1 MPGPQ
6 DPNVNPFDA
15 IADQLFGGA
24 PTRMKVAGDV
34 ADQDTPDDAAKILDL
49 SHATGLPPDVVRQ
62 NLAGIKKHV
71 DKLATPYQDILNQTP
86 HTATLMQQPTERAA
100 AKDDLEQLGTLEWLT
115 NAIPRAWSRGNAS
128 LELSQLRF
136 KDLMGDTP
144 LTAAEHRRIA
154 DLKQQ
159 TGEGGALGTEGHW
172 FRGALAGSTEQLP
185 LFLGSFKEGFHYG
198 LAGQTLGLVGAV
210 GGGILGGLVAGP
222 PGIVGG
228 ALEGATALTAA
239 GGEAGFLVGNAKFAF
254 ETAAGQSYEALLNMK
269 DELGRPLDPK
279 VARVA
284 AIAAGMANG
293 VLMTAGTRLLLKGL
307 PGADKLVGAAGQS
320 AIETALKVPRVRSAL
335 LQLAGQYG
343 KTLTLETIN
352 MVGQRAVQI
361 LAEEA
366 AKVADTAQGGLP
378 PPPEGDQSFF
388 REDGTQKGEG
398 FFGNL
403 RLPTGVAS
411 EFSIADS
418 EKIKDKAGKYL
429 DYPSLVP
436 TLTVDEV
443 KAVMAAAADPTGKT
457 KIPGSVYTKAE
468 AFALERQKAGLPFFA
483 QPGEANTTVYPELER
498 LAAGRTRIPLRSP
511 MEIAADLVQSG
522 LSAAQSFALLTLPG
536 PTGHFLREVARA
548 HDAGQVETWLL
559 AVGKGVEKSATAKR
573 APAVV
578 EQLLAQATQD
588 GPHETLYAP
597 IDDWTTYWQSKG
609 VDPAEMATR
618 VTGDRQ
624 AYQQAL
630 DGKTELAIPT
640 AKYAVTLAGTEHNAH
655 FAKFLRLDPS
665 LMNADEAARFQQE
678 LAKEFRKPTTP
689 PAGAPATPEQE
700 AATAIHADQTERL
713 MRQGLTRANAETSA
727 TVMQRWITTFARVMN
742 QDPRDIYRR
751 YGFTIGGPN
760 ETAQEAIARRAADEA
775 RGERPA
781 TTARAG
787 EGGAAAGEPA
797 ATAPGGAG
805 GTEEPVAGAGRPTGP
820 GGADLTAVMQAATEA
835 DLNKLLVHPD
845 ERLSNLAADEIN
857 RRATIGAPDASEAGT
872 GAAAG
877 ERPGDGGVQRE
888 APGAARV
895 PDAGGE
901 GARPEPRR
909 LPAPDPTERFV
920 RPTPESVAARVT
932 PEITREL
939 ERMLQE
945 AEDQPYEGRRW
956 HFLDP
961 EESGARGLRG
971 NAAGGQAIIQKGH
984 GQADVYGDILTYSP
998 LNPVTSGERK
1008 GELARG
1014 GKWGADAPG
1023 AKVVNAIRDLLAGKG
1038 VKNNLGEGALRVAER
1053 RAINDYSVIERPM
1066 YPPHWGTD
1074 ATPDFV
1080 ATVQRLID
1088 AVDDPTKTLEQG
1100 GVGMGV
1106 RFPDQPAGGATGLDA
1121 APAER
1126 KDGALILSAARPTET
1141 QNTPYRRSPLTS
1153 TLASFRALPAKLA
1166 QAAALFRSYHLLT
1179 KEEARTKDPAVL
1191 VDRAVTAMKRNLRAL
1206 WEAYPADWRERA
1218 QHWYVGAN
1226 RIAHELAGAH
1236 GVTVDQ
1242 AVGVLAALSPQM
1254 DWFKN
1259 VSLAERVLRSVK
1271 EFQQTNPTFTPDL
1284 FADYERRALATT
1296 EDRITQR
1303 RRAGAPFTRA
1313 EEKAFRAKKAA
1324 IVDEL
1329 RAQVVGH
1336 SWTDLD
1342 LEGKAVFL
1350 RAVDERTPRDYSV
1363 ISPEGDR
1370 PDLARTASG
1379 APAAIGWGTY
1389 NFIAN
1394 AISIALDGS
1403 PENISARLGIEHKV
1417 RSFFNNV
1424 SHPFDPRFVTI
1435 DTHAVAAAFLHPFS
1449 GDAEPVRNA
1458 MGMKHPDGGSV
1469 PQHAPTGLSGTNGI
1483 IAQAYFD
1490 LAHELGV
1497 DPRALQSVTWEAV
1510 RGLFEPGQ
1518 KRGAAGV
1525 QLGSKI
1531 DALFKQYERG
1541 KISHAEFVTALHD
1554 AAGGFV
1560 PPAWVDYPV
1569 SEQGALAGAS
1579 VLPRRPELSAGPGG
1593 GGVDSEG
1600 AAGARPAERDGVLLG
1615 PVGSR
1620 TFEQGPPPDQG
1631 GLFDHPPTDTL
1642 DTGEQ
1647 QPRLPGAE
1655 GVRDENVPTPAVAE
1669 APFSLTAEIAQR
1681 AAKQKTLFQG
1691 PPHAPIVL
1699 YQGVYHGSPHL
1710 FDRFDITKVGTG
1722 EGAQVYGWGLYF
1734 ASRKEAAQWYREN
1747 LAGKPRPAHLAHE
1760 GVNIFDENGLYH
1772 LRDSAP
1778 GDRLPKRAQ
1787 DPKLQDGLLELN
1799 QMLAHDRLKPGPEG
1813 LATARTFLEA
1823 GLARDKEHLK
1833 SFARE
1838 NPNNPD
1844 VQLATR
1850 AIKRGIS
1857 EKQNALA
1864 VLDTYGD
1871 KLTIEPP
1878 QKPGRLYHVELPDDA
1893 TFLNWDKPLH
1903 EQDPKV
1909 LEILDNSGLGK
1920 ALGQG
1925 HYEDARDNFLRDLEQ
1940 AVGPDKAPEAV
1951 ALATR
1956 LFEHP
1961 EELRPKQADDERT
1974 YLWLHQLTK
1983 GTNIDLNRIL
1993 DIDRYGIDQHY
2004 VESVA
2009 ERMMDE
2015 RARTKADDY
2024 IDQHA
2029 DDAPG
2034 SDLQV
2039 KEGKD
2044 KLSYD
2049 VVDSSG
2055 HVYDSFETEEEAQ
2068 TAADDARQRLED
2080 EWQQDAYQFERN
2092 RLNVD
2097 DYRAKA
2103 REQLGVGAGPLGF
2116 LGLDRGENTGEVLY
2130 QKLANA
2136 VGPENASRQLAA
2148 LGINGIKYLDQGS
2161 RAAGEGS
2168 HNYVVFDDRLLDITK
2183 YEQRGDQPRGSLS
2196 IGPNRELHIQL
2207 LEGKDLS
2214 TYLHE
2219 NAHGFLEVMGDL
2231 VAELQA
2237 AGDQGRTPEQ
2247 QKFIADYGELLKFMG
2262 VTERSQI
2269 GTPQHEKL
2277 ARAFEAYLHEGKAP
2291 SVELRGVFHTI
2302 KGWMLDIY
2310 KSLKELNVTLTP
2322 EVRGVFDRLLASEDA
2337 IKQAQE
2343 QADVRPLFTT
2353 AAEAGM
2359 SPEAFAKYRDVVAQ
2373 ASAAAQDE
2381 LDRQTLGELQRKRT
2395 EWWRAEADVTRQEVL
2410 EAFNDHPIYRALA
2423 LIKNGDRPDGTPIT
2437 EGEEGI
2443 PIKLAKADLADYPPE
2458 VLAAL
2463 RKHDAY
2469 RNEGGVAPEALAEL
2483 TGFSSADELVQ
2494 AIAQSPRFE
2503 VAVEAEVASRMQQK
2517 HGDMLLDGT
2526 LPAKAEA
2533 AVFGVG
2539 RQRVVEAE
2547 LKALTSEL
2555 VRGTIPPREAIRA
2568 HAEERIRGTRIRDL
2582 KPGLFLAAAQRA
2594 SAKAFELLSQG
2605 RDRVGA
2611 VQAKQQELVNLT
2623 LYREAMKALDEVQ
2636 VAADYLR
2643 GFDRKTTRSH
2653 IGKAGGEYLD
2663 RIDSIRARFDF
2674 TKQTLRRIDSMTS
2687 LDRWAQAQAAAHMIP
2702 LDLPDEV
2709 LNESRRTS
2717 YKNLTLEELRGVRDA
2732 VKQIAHFARLKD
2744 RLLENERKRNLA
2756 EVSLET
2762 TASIIEHA
2770 KKTMPQGPG
2779 GLHAPG
2785 TAQTRRFATFLASHI
2800 KLATFLRE
2808 MDGFKDAGP
2817 LWEHVMRKL
2826 NIAGDNEAVAN
2837 EKATIAVGEIFDA
2850 YKGQETT
2857 LHKPLYIHAI
2867 DGSLSR
2873 AERLMVALNWGN
2885 EGNRQRLRDGYHWTN
2900 DQVEAILH
2908 TLDARDVKVVNELW
2922 AHLESYWP
2930 DIAAKQRRVTGIVPA
2945 KVVATPFQTLAG
2957 DFTGGYFPLKYEG
2970 QLSARAAAHV
2980 DATFAEGIKQAS
2992 YNNASTDRGHTKARL
3007 EHVELPV
3014 RLDLGVITQHLN
3026 QVIHDL
3032 THHEALMD
3040 VSRLLGHKD
3049 VQQAIYAHYG
3059 DITYGQ
3065 IKGALRDI
3073 GFGSQPAPGWYQT
3086 INSIRANMVTATL
3099 GLNVVTSLMH
3109 SAQIGRGM
3117 ARVGVAPVL
3126 KGLSS
3131 WLSSAKNAEGSVAWI
3146 EQNSDMMRLRWKTQQ
3161 RELNEVRNQVGLNQG
3176 KVSAEIHDALA
3187 KLGVDPHV
3195 MPVIA
3200 DSYYYMIRKIVQF
3213 AEIPTFLGAYEKAM
3227 KETNANHEKSIQ
3239 LANQAVIDSMGS
3251 GMVKDLSQVQRGGMG
3266 RVFTTFYDYHN
3277 AVYNQVYELVKASEN
3292 PGRKVVDASLLL
3304 LAPIAL
3310 GTLIHTLTGPSKKKK
3325 RGESD
3330 WALWAKELGGEG
3342 LDYGLNFFVGARE
3355 LSGALTGRSYAGP
3368 AGLRMFNTGRQFI
3381 YRVGDLTQEEFEN
3394 GGAKAEKKIGAA
3406 LKATN
3411 ELAGELFGYP
3421 ARQVDRT
3428 AEGINAVMSGKS
3440 KNYSDIVFGPRK

>member
-1 MPGPQ
+1 MRDELETNQ
-6 DPNVNPFDA
+6 
-15 IADQLFGGA
+15 
-24 PTRMKVAGDV
+24 PTRRTWNWLEG
-34 ADQDTPDDAAKILDL
+34 
-49 SHATGLPPDVVRQ
+49 
-62 NLAGIKKHV
+62 
-71 DKLATPYQDILNQTP
+71 
-86 HTATLMQQPTERAA
+86 RAA
-100 AKDDLEQLGTLEWLT
+100 LT
-115 NAIPRAWSRGNAS
+115 
-128 LELSQLRF
+128 
-136 KDLMGDTP
+136 
-144 LTAAEHRRIA
+144 
-154 DLKQQ
+154 
-159 TGEGGALGTEGHW
+159 
-172 FRGALAGSTEQLP
+172 
-185 LFLGSFKEGFHYG
+185 
-198 LAGQTLGLVGAV
+198 
-210 GGGILGGLVAGP
+210 
-222 PGIVGG
+222 
-228 ALEGATALTAA
+228 
-239 GGEAGFLVGNAKFAF
+239 
-254 ETAAGQSYEALLNMK
+254 
-269 DELGRPLDPK
+269 
-279 VARVA
+279 
-284 AIAAGMANG
+284 
-293 VLMTAGTRLLLKGL
+293 
-307 PGADKLVGAAGQS
+307 
-320 AIETALKVPRVRSAL
+320 
-335 LQLAGQYG
+335 
-343 KTLTLETIN
+343 
-352 MVGQRAVQI
+352 
-361 LAEEA
+361 
-366 AKVADTAQGGLP
+366 
-378 PPPEGDQSFF
+378 
-388 REDGTQKGEG
+388 
-398 FFGNL
+398 
-403 RLPTGVAS
+403 
-411 EFSIADS
+411 
-418 EKIKDKAGKYL
+418 
-429 DYPSLVP
+429 
-436 TLTVDEV
+436 
-443 KAVMAAAADPTGKT
+443 
-457 KIPGSVYTKAE
+457 
-468 AFALERQKAGLPFFA
+468 
-483 QPGEANTTVYPELER
+483 
-498 LAAGRTRIPLRSP
+498 
-511 MEIAADLVQSG
+511 
-522 LSAAQSFALLTLPG
+522 
-536 PTGHFLREVARA
+536 
-548 HDAGQVETWLL
+548 
-559 AVGKGVEKSATAKR
+559 
-573 APAVV
+573 
-578 EQLLAQATQD
+578 
-588 GPHETLYAP
+588 
-597 IDDWTTYWQSKG
+597 
-609 VDPAEMATR
+609 
-618 VTGDRQ
+618 
-624 AYQQAL
+624 
-630 DGKTELAIPT
+630 
-640 AKYAVTLAGTEHNAH
+640 
-655 FAKFLRLDPS
+655 
-665 LMNADEAARFQQE
+665 
-678 LAKEFRKPTTP
+678 
-689 PAGAPATPEQE
+689 
-700 AATAIHADQTERL
+700 
-713 MRQGLTRANAETSA
+713 
-727 TVMQRWITTFARVMN
+727 
-742 QDPRDIYRR
+742 
-751 YGFTIGGPN
+751 
-760 ETAQEAIARRAADEA
+760 
-775 RGERPA
+775 
-781 TTARAG
+781 
-787 EGGAAAGEPA
+787 
-797 ATAPGGAG
+797 
-805 GTEEPVAGAGRPTGP
+805 
-820 GGADLTAVMQAATEA
+820 
-835 DLNKLLVHPD
+835 
-845 ERLSNLAADEIN
+845 
-857 RRATIGAPDASEAGT
+857 
-872 GAAAG
+872 
-877 ERPGDGGVQRE
+877 
-888 APGAARV
+888 
-895 PDAGGE
+895 
-901 GARPEPRR
+901 
-909 LPAPDPTERFV
+909 
-920 RPTPESVAARVT
+920 
-932 PEITREL
+932 
-939 ERMLQE
+939 
-945 AEDQPYEGRRW
+945 
-956 HFLDP
+956 
-961 EESGARGLRG
+961 G
-971 NAAGGQAIIQKGH
+971 NAAGGQADIVKGH
-984 GQADVYGDILTYSP
+984 GGAQVHNDVLSYAP
-998 LNPVTSGERK
+998 LNPVTSGARK

-1014 GKWGADAPG
+1014 GAFGAEG
-1023 AKVVNAIRDLLAGKG
+1023 SHVKVREAIAALLDQGI

-1053 RAINDYSVIERPM
+1053 RAINDYSIISRPEL
-1066 YPPHWGTD
+1066 PPHWGLE
-1074 ATPDFV
+1074 ARPDIID
-1080 ATVQRLID
+1080 TVTKLIE
-1088 AVDDPTKTLEQG
+1088 AVDDPTTFEQG
-1100 GVGMGV
+1100 GVGMGTRLV
-1106 RFPDQPAGGATGLDA
+1106 DQSRGATGLDA

-1126 KDGALILSAARPTET
+1126 KDGALIISAARPTET
-1141 QNTPYRRSPLTS
+1141 GETPHQRQVLTS
-1153 TLASFRALPAKLA
+1153 TLALFKAVPEKLA
-1166 QAAALFRSYHLLT
+1166 QAAALFRKYDLLT
-1179 KEEARTKDPAVL
+1179 KDEARTKNPDVL
-1191 VDRAVTAMKRNLRAL
+1191 IDRAVSAMKRNLRAL
-1206 WEAYPADWRERA
+1206 WEAYPAEWRERA
-1218 QHWYVGAN
+1218 THWYLGAN
-1226 RIAHELAGAH
+1226 RIAHELAATH
-1236 GVTVDQ
+1236 GVSVDQ
-1242 AVGVLAALSPQM
+1242 AAGVLAALSPQM

-1259 VSLAERVLRSVK
+1259 VNLAERVLRAVK
-1271 EFQQTNPTFTPDL
+1271 EFDQTNPIFSPML
-1284 FADYERRALATT
+1284 FSDFERRAQATFK
-1296 EDRITQR
+1296 DYVGRRQR
-1303 RRAGAPFTRA
+1303 AAKRGGKPYPRA
-1313 EEKAFRAKKAA
+1313 EQATDRAAHA
-1324 IVDEL
+1324 
-1329 RAQVVGH
+1329 RALAEIRKREVGKG
-1336 SWTDLD
+1336 WRTLTV
-1342 LEGKAVFL
+1342 EGKARLL
-1350 RAVDERTPRDYSV
+1350 RALDERTPRDYSV

-1370 PDLARTASG
+1370 PDLARKING
-1379 APAAIGWGTY
+1379 KPAAVGWGTY

-1394 AISIALDGS
+1394 AISIVYDGS
-1403 PENISARLGIEHKV
+1403 PENISARLGTEHKV
-1417 RSFFNNV
+1417 RSFYNNI

-1449 GDAEPVRNA
+1449 GDAEPVKNA
-1458 MGMKHPDGGSV
+1458 MGGKKKGSLPV
-1469 PQHAPTGLSGTNGI
+1469 PQHAPSGLSGTNGI

-1490 LAHELGV
+1490 LAQELGV
-1497 DPRALQSVTWEAV
+1497 DPRALQSVTWEAI
-1510 RGLFEPGQ
+1510 RSLFEPGQ
-1518 KRGAAGV
+1518 KRGPAGARLEAKV
-1525 QLGSKI
+1525 
-1531 DALFKQYERG
+1531 DALFKQYESG
-1541 KISHAEFVTALHD
+1541 KLSHADFVTALRD
-1554 AAGGFV
+1554 AAQTPGRTNGFA
-1560 PPAWVDYPV
+1560 PPAWLEHPV
-1569 SEQGALAGAS
+1569 SEQGALAAAS
-1579 VLPRRPELSAGPGG
+1579 VSPRHAELSAGPGG

-1600 AAGARPAERDGVLLG
+1600 AAGAGAPGRDGALLG
-1615 PVGSR
+1615 PVGR
-1620 TFEQGPPPDQG
+1620 AQTTFEQGPPPDQG

-1710 FDRFDITKVGTG
+1710 FDRFDITKVGSG

-1747 LAGKPRPAHLAHE
+1747 LAGKPRPAHLAYD
-1760 GVNIFDENGLYH
+1760 GVNIFDEYKGLFH
-1772 LRDSAP
+1772 HKAPEPPAP
-1778 GDRLPKRAQ
+1778 GTDWARAPALPIGPDQ
-1787 DPKLQDGLLELN
+1787 DKQMQDGLLELN

-1857 EKQNALA
+1857 EKQNGLA
-1864 VLDTYGD
+1864 VLDTYGE

-1878 QKPGRLYHVELPDDA
+1878 QQPGRLYHVELPDDA
-1893 TFLNWDKPLH
+1893 TFLNWDKPLDQ
-1903 EQDPKV
+1903 QDPKV

-1951 ALATR
+1951 ALARR
-1956 LFEHP
+1956 LFDTP
-1961 EELRPKQADDERT
+1961 TELRPKAEGDEATITR
-1974 YLWLHQLTK
+1974 LHELA
-1983 GTNIDLNRIL
+1983 GGAGIDLNRIL
-1993 DIDRYGIDQHY
+1993 DIDRYGIDQDYVDSVARRLQDADLTKQFDDY
-2004 VESVA
+2004 VERNGEPPDPAQVV
-2009 ERMMDE
+2009 
-2015 RARTKADDY
+2015 TGDDQAY
-2024 IDQHA
+2024 
-2029 DDAPG
+2029 P
-2034 SDLQV
+2034 
-2039 KEGKD
+2039 
-2044 KLSYD
+2044 YD
-2049 VVDSSG
+2049 VQEHGEVVDS
-2055 HVYDSFETEEEAQ
+2055 YDDKQEAQ
-2068 TAADDARQRLED
+2068 AAADAINEKARTAWEQEVLTEL
-2080 EWQQDAYQFERN
+2080 RN
-2092 RLNVD
+2092 EM
-2097 DYRAKA
+2097 DYDVYEEKA
-2103 REQLGVGAGPLGF
+2103 REK
-2116 LGLDRGENTGEVLY
+2116 LGLPAPGFGALGADREENTGQVLY
-2130 QKLANA
+2130 EKLANA

-2247 QKFIADYGELLKFMG
+2247 QKFIADYGELLTFMG

-2381 LDRQTLGELQRKRT
+2381 LDKQTLGELQRKRT

-2623 LYREAMKALDEVQ
+2623 LYREATKALDEVQ

-2643 GFDRKTTRSH
+2643 GFDRKTTRSR

-2808 MDGFKDAGP
+2808 MDGFKDGGP
-2817 LWEHVMRKL
+2817 LWEHVMQKL
-2826 NIAGDNEAVAN
+2826 NKAGDAEAVAN

-2850 YKGQETT
+2850 YKGIETT

-2873 AERLMVALNWGN
+2873 AERLVVALNWGN

-3146 EQNSDMMRLRWKTQQ
+3146 EANSDMMRLRWKTQQ

-3227 KETNANHEKSIQ
+3227 KETNANHDKSIQ

-3310 GTLIHTLTGPSKKKK
+3310 GTLIHTLTGPTKKKK

-3368 AGLRMFNTGRQFI
+3368 AGLRMFNTARQFI